1 MAPTPGLV
9 QRPRLFAMLDRGAAA
24 RVTVL
29 SAPAGSGKTTLVS
42 SWLRGAEPPGAPAW
56 VAIGREE
63 ADATRFWGTVMDAL
77 RDSGAVASVDG
88 LATLMPA
95 PSGRHD
101 AYWEGFDEG
110 LSSE

>member
-42 SWLRGAEPPGAPAW
+42 SWLREAEPPGAPAW

-63 ADATRFWGTVMDAL
+63 ADAMRFWGTVMDAL
-77 RDSGAVASVDG
+77 RASTR
-88 LATLMPA
+88 ACR
-95 PSGRHD
+95 PSD
-101 AYWEGFDEG
+101 PSA
-110 LSSE
+110 